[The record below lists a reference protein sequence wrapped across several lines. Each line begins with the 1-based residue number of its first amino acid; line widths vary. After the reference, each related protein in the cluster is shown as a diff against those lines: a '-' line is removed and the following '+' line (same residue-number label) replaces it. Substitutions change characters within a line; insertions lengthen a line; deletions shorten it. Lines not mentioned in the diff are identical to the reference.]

1 MGEAIGDAEGE
12 SVSTKASFRVVL
24 DEFPSRVKAG
34 TWVESVTEAIAGIP
48 GEPGGLLA
56 GEMMRLLS
64 AWRLGVERDR
74 CPTVEVARY
83 GPVRVA
89 PVVTV
94 RLRPLPPVVASGIG
108 SSSES
113 SAPSSWPCETSVM
126 NVDGIALVVVVVTA
140 APFVALPFAWS
151 TVVVCC
157 CCFAEVVLVGMWF

>member
-1 MGEAIGDAEGE
+1 M
-12 SVSTKASFRVVL
+12 
-24 DEFPSRVKAG
+24 
-34 TWVESVTEAIAGIP
+34 TEAIAGIP

-89 PVVTV
+89 PVVTL
-94 RLRPLPPVVASGIG
+94 RLRPLPPVFTSGTG

-113 SAPSSWPCETSVM
+113 SAPGSWSCEAIVM
-126 NVDGIALVVVVVTA
+126 NVEGIALVDAAAVAALSLACCCCSFGDVVSEAVWFRVAGTAVEFDGIVVVV
-140 APFVALPFAWS
+140 VAVES
-151 TVVVCC
+151 D
-157 CCFAEVVLVGMWF
+157 